1 MNIIDTIRELR
12 ELEGKATP
20 GPWEP
25 DDSAAYVFAPESMMI
40 CQIRGWGHLT
50 GKGHGALCLSDE
62 EAIAIQKANQ
72 QLIARARNV
81 LPALLDNIEALEAR
95 LAKAERER
103 DAAVKDIYHMGGCP
117 NCKKNLGRSERTGVP
132 KCLEYREYPSG
143 GCFEWRGVPERTEVK
158 HEQG

>member
-40 CQIRGWGHLT
+40 CPIRGWGHLT
-50 GKGHGALCLSDE
+50 GKGHGALCLNDE

-72 QLIARARNV
+72 QLIARARNA
-81 LPALLDNIEALEAR
+81 LPVLLDHIEALDAR

-103 DAAVKDIYHMGGCP
+103 DAAVEDIKIGVRCDTCKHMGTDRCGH
-117 NCKKNLGRSERTGVP
+117 G
-132 KCLEYREYPSG
+132 KCQLQGYGYWQ
-143 GCFEWRGVPERTEVK
+143 WRGVPERT
-158 HEQG
+158 